1 MVSLPKAILWSVLLI
16 IALLLM
22 LVFAFVIRHRLYLKR
37 KQKRFDA
44 EKRKDAIAWIFADAA
59 MLLEKMGH
67 CRGNGSMQALVEP
80 IRQRFGDD
88 YAQEY
93 EAMVALNYQA
103 LFSSREMENENRET
117 AMAFHTATLQNLKSS
132 AKWYQRMWMQWVLCL
147 Y

>member
-1 MVSLPKAILWSVLLI
+1 
-16 IALLLM
+16 
-22 LVFAFVIRHRLYLKR
+22 
-37 KQKRFDA
+37 
-44 EKRKDAIAWIFADAA
+44 
-59 MLLEKMGH
+59 
-67 CRGNGSMQALVEP
+67 MQALVEP

-103 LFSSREMENENRET
+103 LFSSRKMENENRET

-132 AKWYQRMWMQWVLCL
+132 AKWYQRMWMQGVLCL